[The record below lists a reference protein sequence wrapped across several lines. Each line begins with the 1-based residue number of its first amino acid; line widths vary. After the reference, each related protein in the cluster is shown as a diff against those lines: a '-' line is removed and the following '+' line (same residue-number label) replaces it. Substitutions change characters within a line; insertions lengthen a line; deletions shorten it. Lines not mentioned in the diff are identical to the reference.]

1 MNHMHKFFLKLG
13 FTASLLL
20 LASIVI
26 TPANAASITFN
37 FTGIVTGVGAQLG
50 TTGDTTFSG
59 QTLSG
64 SYTFNSAT
72 AGVGG
77 GTIMTYNG
85 TISNLVVN
93 IGSYSATLGAGVPN
107 FIQVTNLPTLDSY
120 TMQAP
125 FTGSTVNGR
134 TPQYFAIELADP
146 THTAFTNVLLPT
158 TPPNLGAFATKDFRL
173 VFNGGP
179 VATVSGV
186 LTSLTAVP
194 LPAAVILFGAGLI
207 ALVGL
212 GAGSWRQKK
221 ISLALGSTT

>member
-1 MNHMHKFFLKLG
+1 MNHIRAVFVMFAFAASMLLG
-13 FTASLLL
+13 VTTA
-20 LASIVI
+20 V
-26 TPANAASITFN
+26 TPANAALITFN
-37 FTGIVTGVGAQLG
+37 FTGTVTAVGSNLG
-50 TTGDTTFSG
+50 GTTTFSNG
-59 QTLSG
+59 QTLTG

-72 AGVGG
+72 ADSNGG
-77 GTIMTYNG
+77 PTIGTYNG

-93 IGSYSATLGAGVPN
+93 IGSYSATLGAGTN
-107 FIQVTNLPTLDSY
+107 FIQVKNLPTSDSY

-125 FTGSTVNGR
+125 FSGATVNGH
-134 TPQYFAIELADP
+134 TPQLFGISLVDP
-146 THTAFTNVLLPT
+146 THTAFGNDHLPT
-158 TPPNLGAFATKDFRL
+158 TAPNLGSFATKDFRL

-179 VATVSGV
+179 TATVSGV

-221 ISLALGSTT
+221 HSFTSAA

>member
-1 MNHMHKFFLKLG
+1 MNHMRAVCVMFAFAASMLLG
-13 FTASLLL
+13 MTIA
-20 LASIVI
+20 V
-26 TPANAASITFN
+26 TPANAALITFN
-37 FTGIVTGVGAQLG
+37 FTGTVTGVGSQLG
-50 TTGDTTFSG
+50 TTTFSNG

-72 AGVGG
+72 ADSNGG
-77 GTIMTYNG
+77 PTIGTYNG

-93 IGSYSATLGAGVPN
+93 IGSYNATLGAGSNSIDVK
-107 FIQVTNLPTLDSY
+107 NLPMSDSY

-134 TPQYFAIELADP
+134 TPVSFGIDLTDP
-146 THTAFTNVLLPT
+146 THTAFSNDHLPT
-158 TPPNLGAFATKDFRL
+158 TPPSLASFATDTFRL

-179 VATVSGV
+179 TGTVIGT
-186 LTSLTAVP
+186 LNSLTAVP

-212 GAGSWRQKK
+212 GAGSWRQKRH
-221 ISLALGSTT
+221 SLA